1 MEITW
6 TDCEPTE
13 ENFWENLK
21 RCDKYNRFGD
31 IVMISS
37 RFYEFEKN
45 IGKTPKDF
53 ELELRKRNFNFGL
66 IATHISQDPDI
77 KSALDK
83 NEIRIIKPQYFYG
96 KNKVKTEDIKDEH
109 LSEYYIKFSCRPRD
123 YVIKE
128 TLEFSKSLEE
138 NMEKLE
144 ISGNICSN
152 EKKKISDND
161 VILNNEQIEF
171 GKLISKGLKMINIKE
186 INFEDVFNKY
196 QNENPNATIGM
207 VAMGHNGEAIMAL
220 ILNGQII
227 CPIGLSIGHDTD
239 GNKKINY
246 IPLN

>member
-6 TDCEPTE
+6 TDCEPTK

-21 RCDKYNRFGD
+21 RCDKYNRLRE

-37 RFYEFEKN
+37 RFFKFEEN

-53 ELELRKRNFNFGL
+53 ELELRNRNFNFGL

-77 KSALDK
+77 NSALDK
-83 NEIRIIKPQYFYG
+83 NDISIIKPQYFYG
-96 KNKVKTEDIKDEH
+96 KNKVNMDDLKNEH
-109 LSEYYIKFSCRPRD
+109 VSEYYIKFSCRPRE

-128 TLEFSKSLEE
+128 TLEFRESIEE
-138 NMEKLE
+138 NLEKLE

-161 VILNNEQIEF
+161 VLMNDKEIKF
-171 GKLISKGLKMINIKE
+171 GELISKGLKMINFKE

-196 QNENPNATIGM
+196 QNENPNATLSMMGM
-207 VAMGHNGEAIMAL
+207 GPNGEAIMGL
-220 ILNGQII
+220 GLDGKII
-227 CPIGLSIGHDTD
+227 CPIGLSITINSD
-239 GNKKINY
+239 GEQTINY
-246 IPLN
+246 IPLT